1 MYSIKPIILLLCFS
15 ILFNCTEEQNTT
27 FSDINIS
34 TERNTIVE
42 VNIPKADG
50 NGIVSNNINS
60 EIQRHVIS
68 SLQIGNSNEINST
81 SIEESINSFNREFN
95 SFKNNFPSSVQL
107 WEAQIDGEIMHQ
119 SSNIISIAVTDYI
132 NTGGAHGA
140 LKISFLNFD
149 SKTGNKVENYQLF
162 NDINTLKKIIKP
174 HYISA
179 TKDKSLL
186 LDNDDFKL
194 PKNIGYSQEGLVLLY
209 NTYEIAPYSTGII
222 EFIIPYDD
230 IDSYLVFNSL

>member
-149 SKTGNKVENYQLF
+149 SKTGNNV
-162 NDINTLKKIIKP
+162 
-174 HYISA
+174 
-179 TKDKSLL
+179 
-186 LDNDDFKL
+186 
-194 PKNIGYSQEGLVLLY
+194 
-209 NTYEIAPYSTGII
+209 
-222 EFIIPYDD
+222 
-230 IDSYLVFNSL
+230 